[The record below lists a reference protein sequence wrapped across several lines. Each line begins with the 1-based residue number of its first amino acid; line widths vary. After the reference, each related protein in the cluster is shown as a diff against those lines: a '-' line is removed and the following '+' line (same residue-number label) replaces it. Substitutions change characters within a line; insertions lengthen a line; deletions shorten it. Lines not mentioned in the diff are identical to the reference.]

1 MYFSKNRTEKKK
13 QKCLIC
19 IEEKLCISKHLSHF
33 MPLVF
38 LFTSWNNRKLKI
50 FWCFQGVKK
59 GLDVICASHTTVCLF
74 LLKRTWNFFS
84 QSFVKWADE
93 QVLHLISMLVLS
105 FNNALQLS
113 HILCFIKLS
122 SSMYENLHD
131 SISSFRAKSSWT
143 KFSFSGI
150 CFSTVQTSILIS
162 LVVRYF

>member
-1 MYFSKNRTEKKK
+1 M
-13 QKCLIC
+13 
-19 IEEKLCISKHLSHF
+19 
-33 MPLVF
+33 
-38 LFTSWNNRKLKI
+38 
-50 FWCFQGVKK
+50 FQGVKK

-162 LVVRYF
+162 LVVRYFFYFCISRLVHLKFCMWYIFFRTCFKLLKG